1 MLPQPRTL
9 TPAQKRS
16 ARFKKAQAALTP
28 QQLAKQDQ
36 QNRAPSIAPIVQIT
50 AEELKMA
57 RRWFSEFM
65 DDLYPD
71 TDTEATYFTPGADI
85 PDTTI
90 LKEYA
95 RYLARSRV
103 GRISDKLS
111 VNSMQHYMG
120 MIISIMQRSCHH
132 PSQEMTPMR
141 TEIRNFIRSDLV
153 QQEGISTKMHVK
165 TVAHTEDVTRVL
177 SNLYNPQYL
186 ITFSSMRTVLNLTL
200 YILLMVDICGRGCDI
215 ARHPQRESHMCL
227 RWEDIDFFSFQ
238 SENDDSMDIRAQIT
252 VKWSK
257 GQSLNDSEY
266 RIIPLAGLL
275 PTSHAMQ
282 DTLRM
287 LLTLALLDGVFDG
300 VQTWEDLCSMRL
312 PPNLAETGRLIA
324 MKPAMMHIPVL
335 RRMKDR
341 KVVNDPVQTL
351 EMQTEIRRLGKYCG
365 FEHRFVAYCLRRG
378 VAYILATHT
387 TKENRRFLMGH
398 KPDSK
403 IFAAYQS
410 RTSTIDFP
418 ALFRTIDQRSVIPQ
432 AGVSLNMSP
441 DAPLV
446 LSEAGKQE
454 LLEDNEIQTLKEE
467 TEALRTIIIA
477 KHGSLTAAS
486 RCSEPKWEDYKQVFG
501 AYRSAVN
508 SATKRILAR
517 ERKQYFQQIAIKPAK
532 KAVENSP
539 ENVPG
544 TSDYTPPLDT
554 AQASGYL
561 RGTSPLFVAE
571 DEDLET
577 ENMSMAFGEEASPTG
592 GDDAVELALDLI
604 DPRLLDADIDNTTQN
619 RDALVEELF
628 GAAEDN
634 NRSEED
640 TSTSTPIDTVLA
652 SASSQIALHSRPV
665 DVRGSLKNRTLIQ
678 RGNSA
683 YDDFLAD
690 IEAKET
696 ESEISQCMIRWYSV
710 CHRPD
715 EFPVGEEPLPGTY
728 NCRFCGEDLS
738 QFHHAHEHTRACAR
752 EDASVKAQ
760 VLLDT
765 LAPLHQPC
773 QYQTCGSKGT
783 FGQFVVC
790 GETFT
795 TEKDR
800 GEHMRGHVRTMT
812 KKNAAN
818 EKVPTC
824 FFGAC
829 AANPQGGRLRRD
841 GPDFANEHE
850 RLAHVW
856 SAHHV
861 STLKTTG
868 IKYCEYCSTWL
879 IEPHIW
885 ITHAIGHFDEA
896 QALIKSI
903 GYCGVQA
910 GRSILPRLCPFCFH
924 NDSLPIH
931 ERVETYTR
939 EGHLTHFRDHLR
951 AFTTASCPCY
961 PSMCTQSGSMNAV
974 QMQQH
979 MANVHGLELPRR
991 MNPHK
996 APQEVELNEGTP
1008 RKKTKTKK

>member
-36 QNRAPSIAPIVQIT
+36 QNRAPSIAPIVHIT

-365 FEHRFVAYCLRRG
+365 FDHRFVAYCLRRG

-398 KPDSK
+398 KPGSK

-418 ALFRTIDQRSVIPQ
+418 ALF
-432 AGVSLNMSP
+432 L
-441 DAPLV
+441 
-446 LSEAGKQE
+446 
-454 LLEDNEIQTLKEE
+454 
-467 TEALRTIIIA
+467 
-477 KHGSLTAAS
+477 
-486 RCSEPKWEDYKQVFG
+486 
-501 AYRSAVN
+501 
-508 SATKRILAR
+508 
-517 ERKQYFQQIAIKPAK
+517 
-532 KAVENSP
+532 
-539 ENVPG
+539 
-544 TSDYTPPLDT
+544 
-554 AQASGYL
+554 
-561 RGTSPLFVAE
+561 
-571 DEDLET
+571 
-577 ENMSMAFGEEASPTG
+577 
-592 GDDAVELALDLI
+592 ELALDLI

-885 ITHAIGHFDEA
+885 ITHAIGDFDEA